1 MIYLVIALR
10 SEAQAFVD
18 KYRLTKTKLGEYV
31 LYHDKTRTIIISGM
45 GVSHAREATQ
55 TLINNFDISD
65 EDIFVNIGICGAK
78 KDYKIGSLLE
88 IGEVIYDGMPYMFEK
103 SKKSIICVDGAI
115 SEEKYKIVD
124 MESYGF
130 LDAVMH
136 SPAIKTFHI
145 LKV

>member
-10 SEAQAFVD
+10 SEAQALVD
-18 KYRLTKTKLGEYV
+18 KYRLTKTKLGKYL

-88 IGEVIYDGMPYMFEK
+88 IGEVYI
-103 SKKSIICVDGAI
+103 
-115 SEEKYKIVD
+115 
-124 MESYGF
+124 
-130 LDAVMH
+130 
-136 SPAIKTFHI
+136 
-145 LKV
+145 